1 MSNSVD
7 QKITFKTIQIIYGVF
22 ILAVIV
28 FSGVVFYGI
37 EPQTFNL
44 NTNDPFTIV
53 VPVVAISSIFL
64 SNILYQKMLE
74 KIPTTSGLQSKLAHY
89 QTSTIV
95 KGAVLES
102 SALLATVAAFVTNT
116 ISFLLITVIIVIVM
130 YLKFPK
136 KEKFNEEVKLTFE
149 EKSELDRL

>member
-1 MSNSVD
+1 MENSGN
-7 QKITFKTIQIIYGVF
+7 KYGIFKTIQIIYGAF

-44 NTNDPFTIV
+44 NVNDPFTIV
-53 VPVVAISSIFL
+53 VPIVAISSIFL

-89 QTSTIV
+89 QTATIV

-102 SALLATVAAFVTNT
+102 SALLTTVAAFVTNT
-116 ISFLLITVIIVIVM
+116 ISFLLITVIVM

-136 KEKFNEEVKLTFE
+136 KEKFKEEVKLTFK